1 MSDVEMVEV
10 GPRDGLQNESVLFTS
25 SQKLE
30 FIGRMLD
37 AGSRRIEAAS
47 FVNPKLVPQ
56 MADAEAVA
64 AGLPRRD
71 GVIFIG
77 LVLNKR
83 GALRAIEAGMDELGA
98 VCAASDGFAARNQG
112 MTSDASLAMCCDVVR
127 LAREHNRRAQITIS
141 TAFGCPFDGEVNPS
155 RVVEMAR
162 LAAAAGPV
170 EIAVADTIGVASPGE
185 VSTLVARVGAVIKP
199 LPVRVHFHNTR
210 NTGLANVWAAVQAGA
225 KIVDASLGGI
235 GGCPF
240 APRATGN
247 VPTEDVAYLLQ
258 RSGYRTGL
266 DLERLIASARW
277 LAAEMGRDVPGMLS
291 RAGIFPSV
299 PTPVGAL
306 Q

>member
-1 MSDVEMVEV
+1 MVEV
-10 GPRDGLQNESVLFTS
+10 GARDGLQNESVLFTT

-30 FIGRMLD
+30 LIDRALA
-37 AGSRRIEAAS
+37 AGVRRLEANS

-83 GALRAIEAGMDELGA
+83 GALRAIEAGMEELGA
-98 VCAASDGFAARNQG
+98 VCAASDGFATRNQG
-112 MTSDASLAMCCDVVR
+112 QSSDASLAMCVEVVR
-127 LAREHNRRAQITIS
+127 LARAHARRAQITIS
-141 TAFGCPFDGEVNPS
+141 TAFGCPFDGEVDPS

-162 LAAAAGPV
+162 TAAAAGPV
-170 EIAVADTIGVASPGE
+170 EVAIADTIGVASPGQ
-185 VSTLVARVGAVIKP
+185 VSSLVARVAAVIKP

-225 KIVDASLGGI
+225 KTVDASLGGI

-247 VPTEDVAYLLQ
+247 VPTEDVAYMLE
-258 RSGYRTGL
+258 RSGYDTGL
-266 DLERLIASARW
+266 DLDSLIGSARW
-277 LAAEMGRDVPGMLS
+277 LAGAIGRDVPGMLS
-291 RAGIFPSV
+291 RAGAFP
-299 PTPVGAL
+299 TA
-306 Q
+306 

>member
-1 MSDVEMVEV
+1 MPDIEMVEV
-10 GPRDGLQNESVLFTS
+10 SPRDGLQNESMLFTTA
-25 SQKLE
+25 QKLE
-30 FIGRMLD
+30 LIGRALD
-37 AGSRRIEAAS
+37 AGARRIEATS

-56 MADAEAVA
+56 MSDAEAVA

-71 GVIFIG
+71 GVVFIG

-98 VCAASDGFAARNQG
+98 VCAASDGFARRNQG
-112 MTSDASLAMCCDVVR
+112 QSSDESLAMCGEVVR
-127 LAREHNRRAQITIS
+127 LANEHGRRAQITIS
-141 TAFGCPFDGEVNPS
+141 TAFGCPFDGVVDPA

-162 LAAAAGPV
+162 VAAASGPR
-170 EIAVADTIGVASPGE
+170 EIAIADTIGAAGPGE
-185 VSTLVARVGAVIKP
+185 VSTLVRRVAAAIAP

-210 NTGLANVWAAVQAGA
+210 NAGLANVWAAVEAGA

-247 VPTEDVAYLLQ
+247 VPTEDVVYLLE

-266 DLERLIASARW
+266 NLDRLIESALW
-277 LAAEMGRDVPGMLS
+277 LGSTMEREVPGMLS
-291 RAGIFPSV
+291 RAGSFP
-299 PTPVGAL
+299 PRGANPA
-306 Q
+306 

>member
-1 MSDVEMVEV
+1 MSNIELVEV
-10 GPRDGLQNESVLFTS
+10 GPRDGLQNESVVFTTT
-25 SQKLE
+25 QKLDL
-30 FIGRMLD
+30 IGRLLD
-37 AGSRRIEAAS
+37 AGVRRIEATS

-64 AGLPRRD
+64 AALPRRE

-98 VCAASDGFAARNQG
+98 VCAASDGFAVRNQG
-112 MTSDASLAMCCDVVR
+112 MTSDASLAMCCEVVR
-127 LAREHNRRAQITIS
+127 LAREHGRRAQITIS

-155 RVVEMAR
+155 RVVEMAK
-162 LAAAAGPV
+162 LAAASGPV

-185 VSTLVARVGAVIKP
+185 VSSLVERVAAAIKP

-210 NTGLANVWAAVQAGA
+210 NTGLANVWAAVQSGA

-247 VPTEDVAYLLQ
+247 VPTEDVVYMLQ
-258 RSGYRTGL
+258 RSGYQTGL

-277 LAAEMGRDVPGMLS
+277 LAGEMGRDVPGMLS
-291 RAGIFPSV
+291 RAGAFPKKMTE
-299 PTPVGAL
+299 PMAG
-306 Q
+306 

>member
-1 MSDVEMVEV
+1 MPNIEIVEV
-10 GPRDGLQNESVLFTS
+10 GPRDGLQNESVVFTT
-25 SQKLE
+25 SQKLDL
-30 FIGRMLD
+30 IGRLLD
-37 AGSRRIEAAS
+37 AGVRRIEATS

-56 MADAEAVA
+56 MADADAVA
-64 AGLPRRD
+64 AALPRRE

-83 GALRAIEAGMDELGA
+83 GALRAIEAGMDEVGA

-112 MTSDASLAMCCDVVR
+112 MTSDASLAMCCEVVR
-127 LAREHNRRAQITIS
+127 LAREHGRRAQITIS

-162 LAAAAGPV
+162 LAAASGPV

-185 VSTLVARVGAVIKP
+185 VSTLVERVAAAIRP

-210 NTGLANVWAAVQAGA
+210 NTGLANVWAAVQSGA

-247 VPTEDVAYLLQ
+247 VPTEDVVYMLQ
-258 RSGYRTGL
+258 RSGYQTGL
-266 DLERLIASARW
+266 DLDRLIVAARW
-277 LAAEMGRDVPGMLS
+277 LAGAMGRDVPGLLS
-291 RAGIFPSV
+291 RAGAFPKKLTE
-299 PTPVGAL
+299 PMAG
-306 Q
+306 

>member
-1 MSDVEMVEV
+1 MPDIEMVEV
-10 GPRDGLQNESVLFTS
+10 SPRDGLQNESMLFTTA
-25 SQKLE
+25 QKLE
-30 FIGRMLD
+30 LIGRALD
-37 AGSRRIEAAS
+37 AGARRIDATS

-56 MADAEAVA
+56 MSDAEAVA

-83 GALRAIEAGMDELGA
+83 GALRAIEAGMEELGA
-98 VCAASDGFAARNQG
+98 VCAASDGFARRNQG
-112 MTSDASLAMCCDVVR
+112 QSSDESLAMCGEVVR
-127 LAREHNRRAQITIS
+127 LANEHGRRAQITIS
-141 TAFGCPFDGEVNPS
+141 TAFGCPFDGVVDPA

-162 LAAAAGPV
+162 VAAASGPR
-170 EIAVADTIGVASPGE
+170 EIAIADTIGAAGPGE
-185 VSTLVARVGAVIKP
+185 VSTLVRRVAAAIAP

-210 NTGLANVWAAVQAGA
+210 NAGLANVWAAVEAGA

-247 VPTEDVAYLLQ
+247 VPTEDVVYLLE

-266 DLERLIASARW
+266 NLDRLIESALW
-277 LAAEMGRDVPGMLS
+277 LGSTMEREVPGMLS
-291 RAGIFPSV
+291 RAGSFP
-299 PTPVGAL
+299 PRGANPA
-306 Q
+306 

>member
-1 MSDVEMVEV
+1 MSSIEMVEV
-10 GPRDGLQNESVLFTS
+10 GARDGLQNESVLFTT

-30 FIGRMLD
+30 LIDRALA
-37 AGSRRIEAAS
+37 AGVRRLEANS
-47 FVNPKLVPQ
+47 FVKPKLVPQ

-83 GALRAIEAGMDELGA
+83 GALRAIEAGMEELGA
-98 VCAASDGFAARNQG
+98 VCAASDGFATRNQG
-112 MTSDASLAMCCDVVR
+112 QSSDASLAMCVEVVR
-127 LAREHNRRAQITIS
+127 LARAHARRAQITIS
-141 TAFGCPFDGEVNPS
+141 TAFGCPFDGEVDPS

-162 LAAAAGPV
+162 TAAAAGPV
-170 EIAVADTIGVASPGE
+170 EVAIADTIGVASPGQ
-185 VSTLVARVGAVIKP
+185 VSSLVARVAAVIKP

-225 KIVDASLGGI
+225 KTVDASLGGI

-247 VPTEDVAYLLQ
+247 VPTEDVAYMLE
-258 RSGYRTGL
+258 RSGYDTGL
-266 DLERLIASARW
+266 DLDSLIGSARW
-277 LAAEMGRDVPGMLS
+277 LAGAMGRDVPGMLS
-291 RAGIFPSV
+291 RAGAFPKKLPESY
-299 PTPVGAL
+299 L
-306 Q
+306 

>member
-1 MSDVEMVEV
+1 MPDIELVEV
-10 GPRDGLQNESVLFTS
+10 GPRDGLQNETVLFTT

-30 FIGRMLD
+30 FIRHALD
-37 AGSRRIEAAS
+37 AGVRRIEANS

-64 AGLPRRD
+64 AELPRRD

-77 LVLNKR
+77 LALNKR
-83 GALRAIEAGMDELGA
+83 GALRALDAGMDEVGA
-98 VCAASDGFAARNQG
+98 GCAASDGFAVRNQG
-112 MTSDASLAMCCDVVR
+112 MSSDASLAMCCEVVR
-127 LAREHNRRAQITIS
+127 LARERGKRAQIIIS
-141 TAFGCPFDGEVNPS
+141 TAFGCPYDGEVNPL

-162 LAAAAGPV
+162 AAAACGPV
-170 EIAVADTIGVASPGE
+170 EVALADTIGVASPAE
-185 VSTLVARVGAVIKP
+185 VTALVEKVIVAIKP

-225 KIVDASLGGI
+225 KTVDASLGGI

-247 VPTEDVAYLLQ
+247 VPTEDVVYMLH

-266 DLERLIASARW
+266 DLDRLIASARW
-277 LAAEMGRDVPGMLS
+277 LAGAMGRDVPGMLS
-291 RAGIFPSV
+291 RAGAFPKKLAE
-299 PTPVGAL
+299 PIAG
-306 Q
+306 

>member
-1 MSDVEMVEV
+1 MSDIEMVEV
-10 GPRDGLQNESVLFTS
+10 GARDGLQNESVLFTT

-30 FIGRMLD
+30 LIDRALA
-37 AGSRRIEAAS
+37 AGVRRLEANS

-64 AGLPRRD
+64 AGLPRRE

-83 GALRAIEAGMDELGA
+83 GALRAIEAGMEELGA
-98 VCAASDGFAARNQG
+98 VCAASDGFATRNQG
-112 MTSDASLAMCCDVVR
+112 QSSDASLAMCVEVVR
-127 LAREHNRRAQITIS
+127 LARAHARRAQITIS
-141 TAFGCPFDGEVNPS
+141 TAFGCPFDGEVDPS

-162 LAAAAGPV
+162 TAAAAGPV
-170 EIAVADTIGVASPGE
+170 EVAIADTIGVASPGQ
-185 VSTLVARVGAVIKP
+185 VSSLVARVAAVIKP

-225 KIVDASLGGI
+225 KTVDASLGGI

-247 VPTEDVAYLLQ
+247 VPTEDVAYMLE
-258 RSGYRTGL
+258 RSGYDTGL
-266 DLERLIASARW
+266 DLDSLIGSARW
-277 LAAEMGRDVPGMLS
+277 LAGAMGRDVPGMLS
-291 RAGIFPSV
+291 RAGAFPKKLPESY
-299 PTPVGAL
+299 L
-306 Q
+306 

>member
-1 MSDVEMVEV
+1 MSNIELVEV
-10 GPRDGLQNESVLFTS
+10 GPRDGLQNESMVFTTP
-25 SQKLE
+25 QKLDL
-30 FIGRMLD
+30 IGRLLD
-37 AGSRRIEAAS
+37 AGVRRIEATS

-64 AGLPRRD
+64 AALPRRE

-112 MTSDASLAMCCDVVR
+112 MTSDASLAMCCEVVR
-127 LAREHNRRAQITIS
+127 LAREHGRRAQITIS

-162 LAAAAGPV
+162 SAAASGPV

-185 VSTLVARVGAVIKP
+185 VSTLVERVAAAIKP

-210 NTGLANVWAAVQAGA
+210 NTGLANVWAAVQSGA

-247 VPTEDVAYLLQ
+247 VPTEDVVYMLQ
-258 RSGYRTGL
+258 RSGYQTGL

-277 LAAEMGRDVPGMLS
+277 LAGEMGRDVPGMLS
-291 RAGIFPSV
+291 RAGAFPKKFTE
-299 PTPVGAL
+299 PMAG
-306 Q
+306 

>member
-1 MSDVEMVEV
+1 V
-10 GPRDGLQNESVLFTS
+10 
-25 SQKLE
+25 
-30 FIGRMLD
+30 
-37 AGSRRIEAAS
+37 RRIEANS
-47 FVNPKLVPQ
+47 FVNPNLVPQ

-98 VCAASDGFAARNQG
+98 VCSASDGFARRNQG
-112 MTSDASLAMCCDVVR
+112 MSSDASLAMCGEVVR
-127 LAREHNRRAQITIS
+127 LAREQGRRAQITIS
-141 TAFGCPFDGEVNPS
+141 TAFGCPFDGEIDPS
-155 RVVEMAR
+155 RVVDMAR
-162 LAAAAGPV
+162 AAAASGPIEV
-170 EIAVADTIGVASPGE
+170 AIADTIGVATPGE
-185 VSTLVARVGAVIKP
+185 VAALVARVAAAIKP

-225 KIVDASLGGI
+225 TIVDASLGGI

-258 RSGYRTGL
+258 RSGYDTGL
-266 DLERLIASARW
+266 DLGRLIAGANW
-277 LAAEMGRDVPGMLS
+277 LASTMGRDVPGMLG
-291 RAGIFPSV
+291 RAGDFPQRMAEPGV
-299 PTPVGAL
+299 A
-306 Q
+306 

>member
-1 MSDVEMVEV
+1 MSNIEMVEV
-10 GPRDGLQNESVLFTS
+10 GPRDGLQNESVVFTTT
-25 SQKLE
+25 QKLE
-30 FIGRMLD
+30 LIGRMLD
-37 AGSRRIEAAS
+37 AGVRRLEANS

-64 AGLPRRD
+64 AGLPRRE
-71 GVIFIG
+71 GVVFIG

-98 VCAASDGFAARNQG
+98 VCAASDGFATRNQG
-112 MTSDASLAMCCDVVR
+112 MTSDASLVMCGEVVR
-127 LAREHNRRAQITIS
+127 LARERARRAQITIS

-170 EIAVADTIGVASPGE
+170 EVAVADTIGVASPGE
-185 VSTLVARVGAVIKP
+185 VAALVARVGAAIKP

-225 KIVDASLGGI
+225 RIVDASLGGI

-247 VPTEDVAYLLQ
+247 VPTEDVAYMLH

-266 DLERLIASARW
+266 DIDRLITSARW
-277 LAAEMGRDVPGMLS
+277 LAGAMGRDVPGMLS
-291 RAGIFPSV
+291 RAGAFPKKL
-299 PTPVGAL
+299 PDLAL
-306 Q
+306 G

>member
-1 MSDVEMVEV
+1 MSNIEMVEV
-10 GPRDGLQNESVLFTS
+10 GPRDGLQNESVLFSTA
-25 SQKLE
+25 QKLE
-30 FIGRMLD
+30 LIGRALD
-37 AGSRRIEAAS
+37 AGVRRIEANS
-47 FVNPKLVPQ
+47 FVNPKMVPQ

-64 AGLPRRD
+64 AGLPRRE

-98 VCAASDGFAARNQG
+98 VCAASDGFATRNQG
-112 MTSDASLAMCCDVVR
+112 MTSDASLAMCCEVVR
-127 LAREHNRRAQITIS
+127 LAREQGRRAQITIS
-141 TAFGCPFDGEVNPS
+141 TAFGCPFDGEVDPW

-162 LAAAAGPV
+162 AAAAAGPV
-170 EIAVADTIGVASPGE
+170 EIAVADTIGVATPGE
-185 VSTLVARVGAVIKP
+185 VSTLVDRVTAVVKP

-247 VPTEDVAYLLQ
+247 VPTEDVAYMLH
-258 RSGYRTGL
+258 RSGYQTGL
-266 DLERLIASARW
+266 DLDRLIASARW
-277 LAAEMGRDVPGMLS
+277 LGNAMGRDVPGMLS
-291 RAGIFPSV
+291 RAGAFPAKLLHQ
-299 PTPVGAL
+299 GE